1 MNVNIKNIKNEKLL
15 NTEHCLKKFNE
26 KYSFTHKKHLKL
38 SVFTLLWKQID
49 NFKWKENKSLKKNLK
64 KK

>member
-1 MNVNIKNIKNEKLL
+1 MNDNIKSIKNEKLL
-15 NTEHCLKKFNE
+15 NTEHCLKKNLM
-26 KYSFTHKKHLKL
+26 KNSQKKHLKL
-38 SVFTLLWKQID
+38 SGFYIIVKKID

>member
-1 MNVNIKNIKNEKLL
+1 MKN
-15 NTEHCLKKFNE
+15 
-26 KYSFTHKKHLKL
+26 SQKKHLKL
-38 SVFTLLWKQID
+38 SGFYIIVKKID